1 MRHLSSLRDATFF
14 TLLVVFMLSSHLLN
28 AQTQDQETSRFEV
41 TFAGVAVDQSIFNL
55 WVMDDDEAVP
65 FAISNSRISS
75 PVTIRTTGQ
84 LVFYERI
91 ENPEPETPPFRAVAS
106 VEISADASNYLLL
119 FAVNANGSTSPLY
132 RILPLAEDSVQFAE
146 PGIIRFMN
154 LSSHRIAMRLNE
166 QDRVMER
173 GDDWI
178 TRFDAI
184 EEQLTLGLRIAK
196 DTGENWQLGFN
207 SVWTHRPS
215 LQTLLLIVDHPRR
228 EGAILARRLYYEP
241 SE

>member
-1 MRHLSSLRDATFF
+1 MRHLSSLRAATLF
-14 TLLVVFMLSSHLLN
+14 TLLVVFMLSSHLLD
-28 AQTQDQETSRFEV
+28 AQIQDQEPSRFEV

-55 WVMDDDEAVP
+55 WVMDDGEAVP
-65 FAISNSRISS
+65 FAVSNSRISS

-84 LVFYERI
+84 LVFYEQI

-106 VEISADASNYLLL
+106 VEMTAAASNYLLL
-119 FAVNANGSTSPLY
+119 FAVNANGSSPLY

-146 PGIIRFMN
+146 PGMIRFMN

-207 SVWTHRPS
+207 SVWTHRPR

-228 EGAILARRLYYEP
+228 EGAILARRLYYEL